1 HLPGNRRNL
10 YAAGGTAAAPR
21 HCEATAM
28 AGLERSGAR
37 ALGASVLAV
46 RAPLAVRTDL
56 RGPRLGGRGIP
67 AGVLVLGWADADD
80 ARDPR
85 RPRLHARRGGLRI
98 QASESGARLVRLPRD
113 LPHRHG
119 DRLQLPRRSDRPGR
133 LGLTRRRAQWG
144 AG

>member
-1 HLPGNRRNL
+1 NRRNL

-21 HCEATAM
+21 HCEATAV
-28 AGLERSGAR
+28 AGLGRGGAR

-80 ARDPR
+80 ARGPR
-85 RPRLHARRGGLRI
+85 RPRLPARRGGVGI
-98 QASESGARLVRLPRD
+98 HASGCGDRLVRLPRA
-113 LPHRHG
+113 P
-119 DRLQLPRRSDRPGR
+119 
-133 LGLTRRRAQWG
+133 
-144 AG
+144 